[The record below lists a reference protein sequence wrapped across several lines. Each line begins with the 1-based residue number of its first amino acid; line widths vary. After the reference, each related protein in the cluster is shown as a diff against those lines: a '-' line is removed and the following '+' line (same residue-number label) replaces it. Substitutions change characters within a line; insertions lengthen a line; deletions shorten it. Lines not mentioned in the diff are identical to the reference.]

1 MTGTTTD
8 TAAIDAFIER
18 WERSGAAERS
28 NHQLFIS
35 ELCDLIGVPHPNPA
49 TPDNSQN
56 AYIFERAVTFQ
67 HGDGKTSSGFID
79 LYKRGCFVLEAKQG
93 ADAPDDAETLSEA
106 ARELKRK
113 LKTGHGRR
121 GSGVWDDAMLRARGQ
136 AEQYIRALHT
146 I

>member
-1 MTGTTTD
+1 MTD
-8 TAAIDAFIER
+8 TESQAATAFI
-18 WERSGAAERS
+18 ERSGAAERS

-35 ELCDLIGVPHPNPA
+35 ELCDLIGVPRPNPA

-67 HGDGKTSSGFID
+67 HGDGKTRSGFID

-136 AEQYIRALHT
+136 
-146 I
+146 